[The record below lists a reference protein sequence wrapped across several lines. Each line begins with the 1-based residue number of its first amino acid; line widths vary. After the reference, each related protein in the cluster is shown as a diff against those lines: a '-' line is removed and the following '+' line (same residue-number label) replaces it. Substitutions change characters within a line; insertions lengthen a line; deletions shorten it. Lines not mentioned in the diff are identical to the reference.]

1 MAAFEIPLR
10 EGAQQLSVAL
20 SRQTYNMSLIWRD
33 PHGWFID
40 IADSDGAKLIT
51 GLPLTNG
58 VNLLAQYQ
66 HIIKGALVVTTIDNE
81 PPRYI
86 GLGSLTKL
94 YWIGL

>member
-1 MAAFEIPLR
+1 MATFEIQLR
-10 EGAQQLSVAL
+10 EGAQRLTTTL
-20 SRQTYNMSLIWRD
+20 NRQIYELLLVWRD

-40 IADSDGAKLIT
+40 IADSDGAKLIA

-66 HIIKGALVVTTIDNE
+66 HIIKGALVVTTIDSE
-81 PPRYI
+81 SPRYI

-94 YWIGL
+94 YWIEP

>member
-1 MAAFEIPLR
+1 MATFEIPLR
-10 EGAQQLSVAL
+10 EGAQALSVAL

-40 IADSDGAKLIT
+40 IADANNVRLISS
-51 GLPLTNG
+51 LPLANG

-66 HIIKGALVVTTIDNE
+66 HIIKGALIVTTIDNE

-94 YWIGL
+94 YWIEQ